1 MKTYCD
7 IFISYRRDGGDV
19 MAKYL
24 YNLLKGEGY
33 NVFYDF
39 ETLSSGRFGDV
50 LTKHIEECNDFVLIL
65 SKNIFKDKNPET
77 DWVQKEIHK
86 ALAHNKNIIPVQL
99 NGFDFPKTEELG
111 DYSEDLRAIFELNS
125 VVATNIGKF
134 SFNDLK
140 KFLKSKPVELP
151 KVMEH
156 SLELLNQIPEVLEE
170 INDDTKKGV
179 LKTLV
184 YSLVKEKNADMVY
197 GMLKPYVNSNYN
209 LRLDFDYRINLEVG
223 FDFLGYADISSNKYY
238 KLKERFTYTK
248 RFIRDK
254 MPKVFYIKFD
264 TGLADLDGSLHAEN
278 VLFSEDFNI
287 EKEDVEKLINMND
300 EQKRD
305 FVNNVLRLQLVINRV
320 KMEPKDI
327 LYSNSGIHIKYE
339 IEEDFDILYFKTSF
353 AIPFNKNTKFFFAS
367 ISEPTYSPSVIFSFD
382 PDYFDVKMIP
392 FLSQNVISKDAMA
405 IEGEIEFNV
414 TDEWVLPMSGAVFI
428 ITEDNFKL

>member
-1 MKTYCD
+1 MNKYCD
-7 IFISYRRDGGDV
+7 IFISYRREGGDV

-24 YNLLKGEGY
+24 YFLLKSEGY

-50 LTKHIEECNDFVLIL
+50 LTKHIQECKDFILVL
-65 SKNIFKDKNPET
+65 SKDIFKDKNYDT
-77 DWVQKEIHK
+77 DWVQKEIHE
-86 ALAHNKNIIPVQL
+86 ALLHNKNIIPVQM
-99 NGFDFPKTEELG
+99 NGFDFPRTEEQG
-111 DYSEDLRAIFELNS
+111 NYSEDLQAIFDLNS

-134 SFNDLK
+134 SFSDLK
-140 KFLKSKPVELP
+140 KFLKSEPVELP
-151 KVMEH
+151 DVMEG
-156 SLELLNQIPEVLEE
+156 SFARIKENPQILEGIG
-170 INDDTKKGV
+170 DDSKRAV

-197 GMLKPYVNSNYN
+197 SMLRPYVNSNYN
-209 LRLDFDYRINLEVG
+209 LRLEFDYRINLEVD
-223 FDFLGYADISSNKYY
+223 FDFNGYVDIPRGKYY

-248 RFIRDK
+248 RFIKDK
-254 MPKVFYIKFD
+254 MPKVFYVKFD

-287 EKEDVEKLINMND
+287 EKEDVEKLINMSD
-300 EQKRD
+300 EQKQS
-305 FVNNVLRLQLVINRV
+305 FVNNVLRFQLVINRI
-320 KMEPKDI
+320 KLEPKEVI
-327 LYSNSGIHIKYE
+327 YAHSGIALKYE
-339 IEEDFDILYFKTSF
+339 IEDDFDILYFKSSF
-353 AIPFNKNTKFFFAS
+353 MIPFNKNTKFFFAS
-367 ISEPTYSPSVIFSFD
+367 ISEPTYSPSVIFTFD

>member
-1 MKTYCD
+1 MKKYCD

-24 YNLLKGEGY
+24 YNLLKSEGY

-50 LTKHIEECNDFVLIL
+50 LTKHIEECNDFILIL
-65 SKNIFKDKNPET
+65 SKDIFKDKNADT
-77 DWVQKEIHK
+77 DWVQKEIHE
-86 ALAHNKNIIPVQL
+86 ALAREKNIIPIQL
-99 NGFDFPKTEELG
+99 NGFDFPKTEEQG
-111 DYSEDLRAIFELNS
+111 SYSEDLQAVFELNS

-140 KFLKSKPVELP
+140 KFLKSQPVELP
-151 KVMEH
+151 KVIEN
-156 SLELLNQIPEVLEE
+156 SFDRINQIPEVLEE
-170 INDDTKKGV
+170 INDDTKREV

-197 GMLKPYVNSNYN
+197 SMLKPYVNSNYN
-209 LRLDFDYRINLEVG
+209 LRLEFDYRINLEVG
-223 FDFLGYADISSNKYY
+223 FDFAGYVDISSNKYY

-254 MPKVFYIKFD
+254 MSKVFYIKFD

-287 EKEDVEKLINMND
+287 EKEDVEKLINMSD
-300 EQKRD
+300 EQKRS
-305 FVNNVLRLQLVINRV
+305 FINNVLRLQLVINRV
-320 KMEPKDI
+320 KIEPKDV

-339 IEEDFDILYFKTSF
+339 IEEDFDVLYFKASF
-353 AIPFNKNTKFFFAS
+353 AVPFNKNTKFFFAS
-367 ISEPTYSPSVIFSFD
+367 ISEPTYSPSVIFTFD

-392 FLSQNVISKDAMA
+392 FLSQNVISKDSMA